1 MKKYEKITMAV
12 LVIVLCAI
20 VLGATGVL
28 VFLSSGMNPKIEKSA
43 QKAQQLKE
51 RADTAKQELE
61 EIRTEAESNANTD
74 GGKLSLEEL
83 EADNERNAET
93 NVSSI
98 NNLQPGLIIPAE
110 EISSFGIDTYQS
122 PE

>member
-61 EIRTEAESNANTD
+61 EIRTEADSNANTD

-83 EADNERNAET
+83 EADNERNAEI